1 MIEQKASQL
10 TTSISNVPW
19 QTDDVARLKSRELL
33 VNALSVTGIPEGSG
47 DVVELSARIEDA
59 IFKDVKDTTVKY
71 GRRIRSR
78 IFNLRDLNNPDLRT
92 KVLLGSITPERLA
105 VMTTKEMASDT
116 LKKECAKFQE
126 LAHRESLLAIDEGIG
141 TDLIQCENY
150 HAAPL
155 WGQFSCHTIRPM
167 DTNYITDFVN
177 YWFVRVHQHIIDT
190 LNLPLINQG
199 ENHSEALKKE
209 LETTKNAVLLE
220 MATNSDLLSLIFT
233 IGFRQ
238 LEGLPLPS
246 QCFFQYESIVK
257 AVLNLWYITRDNL
270 GILTLRG
277 DSRYGFL
284 HLACQEY
291 FTCLKLLKR
300 DKSEK
305 QKFITDGFDRDKKI
319 QLIAQSLYRHT
330 TGLRLRIPENEYDS
344 LLPLGA
350 YILINFVD
358 NFVNYPSNDVLFN
371 ALDRLI
377 IAAGQHRWSI
387 VCSFLFDQIINTLR
401 KFRHNVVSLRINNF
415 LSESSEHD
423 IQTITPLCYFLEGK
437 PHELENIQWLD

>member
-155 WGQFSCHTIRPM
+155 WGHFSCHTIRPM

-257 AVLNLWYITRDNL
+257 AVLNLWYT
-270 GILTLRG
+270 
-277 DSRYGFL
+277 
-284 HLACQEY
+284 
-291 FTCLKLLKR
+291 
-300 DKSEK
+300 
-305 QKFITDGFDRDKKI
+305 
-319 QLIAQSLYRHT
+319 
-330 TGLRLRIPENEYDS
+330 ENEYDS

>member
-1 MIEQKASQL
+1 
-10 TTSISNVPW
+10 
-19 QTDDVARLKSRELL
+19 
-33 VNALSVTGIPEGSG
+33 
-47 DVVELSARIEDA
+47 
-59 IFKDVKDTTVKY
+59 
-71 GRRIRSR
+71 
-78 IFNLRDLNNPDLRT
+78 
-92 KVLLGSITPERLA
+92 
-105 VMTTKEMASDT
+105 
-116 LKKECAKFQE
+116 
-126 LAHRESLLAIDEGIG
+126 
-141 TDLIQCENY
+141 
-150 HAAPL
+150 
-155 WGQFSCHTIRPM
+155 M

-257 AVLNLWYITRDNL
+257 AVLNLWYSKNSTVELSQVIR
-270 GILTLRG
+270 ILT
-277 DSRYGFL
+277 DITSCI
-284 HLACQEY
+284 CQNS
-291 FTCLKLLKR
+291 T
-300 DKSEK
+300 SN
-305 QKFITDGFDRDKKI
+305 FISNDEIKEICVHTIKTSVNATTITTDDI
-319 QLIAQSLYRHT
+319 H
-330 TGLRLRIPENEYDS
+330 PENEYDS